1 MINTIEKAAN
11 ETLSTSARNAIEIL
25 EQEITF
31 KNNAYGI
38 YGRISTTRMISIQ
51 NSVRVIMSQSENVVE
66 AVKNALHLNEV
77 FEL

>member
-1 MINTIEKAAN
+1 MIDTIEKAAN

-25 EQEITF
+25 EQEITI

-38 YGRISTTRMISIQ
+38 YGRISTTRMMSIQ
-51 NSVRVIMSQSENVVE
+51 NSVRVIMSQSANVVE
-66 AVKNALHLNEV
+66 AAKNALHLNEV